1 MSNDLQFRFS
11 VPRIPEGEAVTFDE
25 AEQRCLKQ
33 LHEKD
38 GKCVQSLMNLAKIYS
53 RAARH
58 DEAIGCIERLIALSD
73 DPEEHG
79 AHYLA
84 LGCFMEQ
91 MRDFP
96 GAVKYYRQ
104 ALGMEPCQKDTWYF
118 IHNNLG
124 YSLNQLGQHDD
135 AIPYLRHA
143 IEIDPG
149 RPNAYKNLGLAMEAK
164 GQFTDAAELFV
175 AATQVDASDARSLAH
190 LETLVSANPELEMEV
205 PDLPARLKACREAVK
220 VARADQP
227 DLAALWA
234 RDRKKQ
240 KRK

>member
-1 MSNDLQFRFS
+1 MSDDLQFSFS
-11 VPRIPEGEAVTFDE
+11 VPHLPEGEAVTFDE

-33 LHEKD
+33 LQEKD
-38 GKCVQSLMNLAKIYS
+38 GKCVQSLTNLTKIYS
-53 RAARH
+53 RVGRH

-104 ALGMEPCQKDTWYF
+104 ALGMEPCRKETWYF

-124 YSLNQLGQHDD
+124 YSLNQLGQYDD

-143 IEIDPG
+143 IAIDPA
-149 RPNAYKNLGLAMEAK
+149 RPNAYKNLGLAMEAM
-164 GQFTDAAELFV
+164 GQFEDAAELFV

-190 LETLVSANPELEMEV
+190 LETLVSAHPELKVELA
-205 PDLPARLKACREAVK
+205 DLPDRLEACREAVK
-220 VARADQP
+220 VARAYQP

-234 RDRKKQ
+234 RDRNKQ